1 MRLKKGT
8 HVVGGN
14 IFCATIKVSGEMIQD
29 IFCIGKS
36 PVLIFALSF
45 AGERTPAMIDIAVK

>member
-1 MRLKKGT
+1 LKKGT

-14 IFCATIKVSGEMIQD
+14 IFWATIKVSGEMIQD

-36 PVLIFALSF
+36 PVLMFALSF
-45 AGERTPAMIDIAVK
+45 AGDRTPAMIDIAVK